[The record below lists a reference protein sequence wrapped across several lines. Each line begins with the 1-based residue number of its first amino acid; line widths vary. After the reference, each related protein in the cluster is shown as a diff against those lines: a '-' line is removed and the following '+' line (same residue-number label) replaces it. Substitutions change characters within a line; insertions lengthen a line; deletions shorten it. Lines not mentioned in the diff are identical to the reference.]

1 MYLKSNA
8 RAGHK
13 MDMWKEWKLQDGK
26 KSSTEKSRYMHK
38 IIMLLPKKG
47 HLGAQFITFHSTTVT
62 LQITDSFS
70 APHQCVEFVHKIFLP
85 ISYVTETG
93 VLHWSWTPTSPSG
106 QQGIGRAHTEEI
118 YVKCLRRGLAL
129 WMSSCDWWDQ
139 MSNAEGLQ
147 WVQWPTSLGKGEA
160 SVDMRQLPLS
170 TYVCH
175 GRLAK
180 LSSLAVCDSFGYSS
194 GYCTGDNYGCL
205 PLANNLLQSSDK
217 ITPLSQRL

>member
-1 MYLKSNA
+1 MLELGIRWTCGKSENSRMGRKAVLK
-8 RAGHK
+8 RA
-13 MDMWKEWKLQDGK
+13 D
-26 KSSTEKSRYMHK
+26 YVHK

-70 APHQCVEFVHKIFLP
+70 APRQCVEYVRKVFLP
-85 ISYVTETG
+85 ISYTPETG
-93 VLHWSWTPTSPSG
+93 VLHRSWTPTSPSG
-106 QQGIGRAHTEEI
+106 QQGKGRAHTEEI
-118 YVKCLRRGLAL
+118 YLKCLGRRFAL

-170 TYVCH
+170 TYVCN

-180 LSSLAVCDSFGYSS
+180 LSSLAVCDPFGYSS

-217 ITPLSQRL
+217 ITLLSQHL